1 MRWVWERLQVQRLQ
15 QLLFKHWPAEEYP
28 ELAEL
33 ALANCGTLQKREC
46 LEEAVAPLPLDKLQ
60 LLVCRQ
66 LRYGWAPLCRY
77 RSVCARARLPES
89 KRAVLPRRACDQ
101 PSMCC
106 SLCAASECTG
116 HTTA

>member
-1 MRWVWERLQVQRLQ
+1 MWERLQVQRLQ

-66 LRYGWAPLCRY
+66 LRYGWAPFVQIPFC
-77 RSVCARARLPES
+77 VCACTSAGEQTGCPSTEGVRPTVH
-89 KRAVLPRRACDQ
+89 VLQ
-101 PSMCC
+101 
-106 SLCAASECTG
+106 SLCCK
-116 HTTA
+116 